1 MRLTLRG
8 RVLLVLCGTAALP
21 MALALVFQDRA
32 LARDLQLAA
41 AGRVVRAADAAREL
55 VDGHL
60 EALVQRYHA
69 ISGTPQLRAQLE
81 IDDVA
86 TLSHYGEEL
95 RSRQGASR
103 IAFVGPRGRVIAGSG
118 DAALDPHAL
127 ATGER
132 GLFVRD
138 GVLYA
143 VASVPL
149 RTSEIDLGRLVGV
162 EPVGGATLAR
172 WSLLC
177 GAELRLGEAAVP
189 TSDRVEAEVLPLGAV
204 GLWVASSTA
213 ERDALARSRANLL
226 RAGGIALGTALLL
239 ALALASGLVDPIR
252 ELKDAAERIGRGEL
266 GARVS
271 SRRGDEI
278 GELSRALNEMAQRLE
293 EHDFAL
299 QRTNTELLAT
309 NRALSDE
316 KERALAASRAKSDF
330 LANVS
335 HEIRTP
341 LTSILGYSDLMLERE
356 GVSAADR
363 DSMTTIR
370 RNGEH
375 LLALLNDVLDVSRI
389 EAGKLRLE
397 RRRCA
402 PAAIVDEAVAMV
414 RARARQKGLALDVE
428 FVTALPPR
436 IETDAVRL
444 RQILVNL
451 LGNAVKFTERGGV
464 RLSVRAERVPAPR
477 LVFEIADS
485 GIGIPAEYLRH
496 LYEPFSQADTSSTR
510 RFGGVGL
517 GLSIT
522 RRLVEHL
529 GGEIRCESEA
539 GRGTTFRFW
548 IDAPPAAAGPA
559 EETESAARGETSID
573 RSAGGRCAGRILLAE
588 DSADSQRLIATIL
601 RSAGYAVEIAA
612 DGESAEASALAA
624 LASAEPFDVVLMDM
638 QMPVLDGY
646 EATARLR
653 SAGYAGPI
661 VALTAHAMTG
671 DREKCIHAG
680 CDDFATKPILRER
693 LLDLV
698 ARHARKADSAET

>member
-1 MRLTLRG
+1 
-8 RVLLVLCGTAALP
+8 VLLVLSFTAALP

-32 LARDLQLAA
+32 LSRDLESAA
-41 AGRVVRAADAAREL
+41 AIRLTRAADSAREL
-55 VDGHL
+55 IDGHL
-60 EALVQRYHA
+60 ESLFQRYRA

-81 IDDVA
+81 IDDAA
-86 TLSHYGEEL
+86 TLAHFSEEL
-95 RSRQGASR
+95 RARQGAAR
-103 IAFVGPRGRVIAGSG
+103 IALVGTRGRTSAGAG
-118 DAALDPHAL
+118 DAALDPDAL
-127 ATGER
+127 SVGR
-132 GLFVRD
+132 GLFARS
-138 GVLYA
+138 GALYA
-143 VASVPL
+143 AASVPL
-149 RTSEIDLGRLVGV
+149 RTEGVELGRLVAVERV
-162 EPVGGATLAR
+162 EPALLAR

-177 GAELRLGEAAVP
+177 GAELRVGEAQVP
-189 TSDRVEAEVLPLGAV
+189 TSERMETEVVPLGRGA
-204 GLWVASSTA
+204 LWVGSSPA
-213 ERDALARSRANLL
+213 ERDALARSRQNLL
-226 RAGGIALGTALLL
+226 RAGGIALGAALLL
-239 ALALASGLVDPIR
+239 SLLLASGLVDPIR
-252 ELKDAAERIGRGEL
+252 ELKNAAERIGHGEL

-271 SRRGDEI
+271 STRGDEI
-278 GELSRALNEMAQRLE
+278 GELSRALNEMARRLE
-293 EHDFAL
+293 EHDAEI

-309 NRALSDE
+309 NRELSEE

-341 LTSILGYSDLMLERE
+341 LTAILGYAELLLDRH
-356 GVSAADR
+356 GVSDTER
-363 DSMTTIR
+363 DSIATIR

-375 LLALLNDVLDVSRI
+375 LLALLSDVLDVSRI

-402 PAAIVDEAVAMV
+402 PVAIVEEAIAMV
-414 RARARQKGLALDVE
+414 RGRAEDKGLALEVE
-428 FVTALPPR
+428 LATELPAR

-464 RLSVRAERVPAPR
+464 RLSVRAEARPTPR

-485 GIGIPAEYLRH
+485 GIGIPAEYRRH

-529 GGEIRCESEA
+529 GGEIGCQSEA
-539 GRGTTFRFW
+539 GRGTTFSFW
-548 IDAPPAAAGPA
+548 IEAGPTRDGSVPEAPSGDAAAR
-559 EETESAARGETSID
+559 TAAAAAPL
-573 RSAGGRCAGRILLAE
+573 RSGRVLLAE
-588 DSADSQRLIATIL
+588 DSADSQLLLSTIL
-601 RSAGYAVEIAA
+601 RRAGYAVEIAA
-612 DGESAEASALAA
+612 DGERAVADVLAA
-624 LASAEPFDVVLMDM
+624 QAAGEPFAVVLMDM
-638 QMPVLDGY
+638 QMPALDGY

-653 SAGYAGPI
+653 RAGYAGSI

-680 CDDFATKPILRER
+680 CDDFATKPILREG
-693 LLDLV
+693 LLELV
-698 ARHARKADSAET
+698 ARHVRKAQPAKA